1 MCPGHPGT
9 HLPGWTL
16 QDWQLIVFVSSGI
29 TEIQENN
36 QSITLK
42 DLDSL
47 TPSLDDMQSIFCP
60 ALRGQNPSMNL
71 APGKAPTV
79 LPLGVPSS
87 LTLLGPTLASEADLA
102 LGLDMMGTSHWWQE
116 PRAMRRK
123 PQVENVPLNKTA
135 GSSV

>member
-1 MCPGHPGT
+1 MCPRQPGT

-16 QDWQLIVFVSSGI
+16 QDWQLIVSSGI

-36 QSITLK
+36 QSIKLE

-47 TPSLDDMQSIFCP
+47 TPSLNDMQSIFCP
-60 ALRGQNPSMNL
+60 ALRGQNPSTNL
-71 APGKAPTV
+71 APGKAPAV

-102 LGLDMMGTSHWWQE
+102 LGLDMMGPSHWWQE
-116 PRAMRRK
+116 PSAMRRK
-123 PQVENVPLNKTA
+123 PHVENVPLNKTV